1 MEETPTGDE
10 MLETLLESKS
20 KRSRSTSGAI
30 ISVTIH
36 TLLIA
41 AALYATA
48 QARPKPAR
56 PPEMIRPVYIP
67 RATPPIVA
75 ASPTTTTRTRPAG
88 PRLMFVEPKLAIN
101 VPPIDVTG
109 IVSKLVDFG
118 PTAIS
123 SAARDVGGEPGTG
136 VSGAP
141 LRADKVEK
149 QVMVVPGAAPPRY
162 PEVLRSS
169 GVEGQV
175 TALFVVDEQGRAE
188 AATLRFSRS
197 DNKLFED
204 AVRVA
209 LRRMRF
215 IPAEVGGRKVRQLV
229 QMPFVFALVR

>member
-48 QARPKPAR
+48 QGRPKPAR

-67 RATPPIVA
+67 THSIVA
-75 ASPTTTTRTRPAG
+75 ASPATTTLTRPAG

-101 VPPIDVTG
+101 VPPIDVSG
-109 IVSKLVDFG
+109 IVSKPVDFG
-118 PTAIS
+118 PTAIG
-123 SAARDVGGEPGTG
+123 SAAPDGGGEPGTG

-141 LRADKVEK
+141 LRADQVEK
-149 QVMVVPGAAPPRY
+149 QVMVVPGAAAPRY

-175 TALFVVDEQGRAE
+175 TALFVVDEQGRLE
-188 AATLRFSRS
+188 EATLRFSRS
-197 DNKLFED
+197 DNQLFED

-229 QMPFVFALVR
+229 QMPFVFALAR